1 MAKSFK
7 LTPPPMRDPNS
18 IPPLRHPHTWYVVAV
33 NHICEE
39 KKGGVEENKI
49 YLIRPIFNKNVH
61 FYPEIN
67 NKV

>member
-1 MAKSFK
+1 
-7 LTPPPMRDPNS
+7 
-18 IPPLRHPHTWYVVAV
+18 VVAV

-39 KKGGVEENKI
+39 EGRGEVEENKI
-49 YLIRPIFNKNVH
+49 YLIRPILNKNVH